1 MENRR
6 RGESKADAQRIPGGG
21 APTPIL
27 SGRCSPPPDRNHPIP
42 DPLRSIARDLSRSV
56 PAKKRPFRRVVGGG
70 VVLGSIQLG
79 KSTRDTQRGTR
90 PSLPFRNRGL
100 KGIIG
105 PVQPIPDGRG
115 GGITQPA
122 RLEKIPV
129 GRGGIRSDGG
139 ERGHGAQA
147 RSFHRPMRKYLRSP
161 SQRVGPG
168 VGNRDAAPIEPNT
181 NPFKGGSVSRFPTNR
196 RPSFP
201 SDASPIDPTWKGA
214 PAVRA
219 HISTRIDRILEISE
233 RAGRVQVDTRE
244 ISPTQPGERRHGRQ
258 ERNGPTA

>member
-1 MENRR
+1 
-6 RGESKADAQRIPGGG
+6 
-21 APTPIL
+21 
-27 SGRCSPPPDRNHPIP
+27 
-42 DPLRSIARDLSRSV
+42 
-56 PAKKRPFRRVVGGG
+56 
-70 VVLGSIQLG
+70 
-79 KSTRDTQRGTR
+79 
-90 PSLPFRNRGL
+90 
-100 KGIIG
+100 
-105 PVQPIPDGRG
+105 
-115 GGITQPA
+115 
-122 RLEKIPV
+122 
-129 GRGGIRSDGG
+129 
-139 ERGHGAQA
+139 
-147 RSFHRPMRKYLRSP
+147 MRKYLRSP

-196 RPSFP
+196 RPPFP

-258 ERNGPTA
+258 ERNGPTACPHMHKDEMDANESWVNERKGTPVPTRPRKIPRKREKEKDPPRCNVRNPTDAFPLQRRGCHRDTGIKRSGRLLGSISTQRHRQT